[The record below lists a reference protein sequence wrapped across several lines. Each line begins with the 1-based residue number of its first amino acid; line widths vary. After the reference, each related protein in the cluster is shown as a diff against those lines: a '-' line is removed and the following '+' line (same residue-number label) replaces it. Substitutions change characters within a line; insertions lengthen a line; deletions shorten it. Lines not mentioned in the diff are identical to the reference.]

1 MPPIGPRAIA
11 ESDGIQLGF
20 GFAGF
25 FASIISIMVAAA
37 TWQLQKR
44 NTGVQGNF
52 QDETLWIRKAK
63 LPSRKWRVGGEP
75 ELRTQEVIK

>member
-1 MPPIGPRAIA
+1 MS

-20 GFAGF
+20 GFASF
-25 FASIISIMVAAA
+25 FASIIGVMVAAA

-52 QDETLWIRKAK
+52 QDEILWI
-63 LPSRKWRVGGEP
+63 
-75 ELRTQEVIK
+75 